1 MAILKYLPVI
11 GITLIFLGV
20 IILFISS
27 IYSSNQKT
35 NIKSAGIIFVGPFPL
50 GWASDKK
57 MFYLL
62 LILTIIVM
70 IISYF
75 LRKF

>member
-1 MAILKYLPVI
+1 MAILRYLPII
-11 GITLIFLGV
+11 GIALIFLGM
-20 IILFISS
+20 IILFTSS

-35 NIKSAGIIFVGPFPL
+35 NVKSAGIIFVGPFPL

>member
-11 GITLIFLGV
+11 GITLIFLGIV
-20 IILFISS
+20 ILFVSS

-62 LILTIIVM
+62 LILTMIVF
-70 IISYF
+70 ILFYF